1 MAETAESVD
10 ELKAIIKTVQD
21 SVVRLHLLAEDLLT
35 ISSIEAG
42 GGKMAKTP
50 ADAKQFIDTTVSEF
64 ELLATKNQ
72 LHWQFT
78 NDVPETAK
86 LNLSQSNMRSALG
99 NLIDNAIKFTK
110 EGGAVRVLADVQDGR
125 LAFSVN
131 DTGIGITPEEMPKLF
146 TKFHRGTS
154 TAQYDYEGA
163 GIGLYLAKLIVTE
176 HGGEVAVKSDPGK
189 GTTFTVYL
197 PLL

>member
-1 MAETAESVD
+1 
-10 ELKAIIKTVQD
+10 
-21 SVVRLHLLAEDLLT
+21 
-35 ISSIEAG
+35 
-42 GGKMAKTP
+42 MAKTP

-64 ELLATKNQ
+64 ELLATKKQ

>member
-1 MAETAESVD
+1 
-10 ELKAIIKTVQD
+10 
-21 SVVRLHLLAEDLLT
+21 
-35 ISSIEAG
+35 
-42 GGKMAKTP
+42 
-50 ADAKQFIDTTVSEF
+50 
-64 ELLATKNQ
+64 
-72 LHWQFT
+72 
-78 NDVPETAK
+78 
-86 LNLSQSNMRSALG
+86 
-99 NLIDNAIKFTK
+99 
-110 EGGAVRVLADVQDGR
+110 
-125 LAFSVN
+125 
-131 DTGIGITPEEMPKLF
+131 MPKLF